1 MSIVT
6 LTTDLGYRDPYLALV
21 KTKLISQTENV
32 NIIDLSCEIKD
43 NNISHAAYIL
53 KNSLPNFPDNTIH
66 LVAVKFLLDRSNQ
79 TKNLGIDNTRFLLT
93 KYKNQFIVC
102 PDNGLFT
109 LIDKNYNEQVFEIYY
124 ADEKQKHFFMKDVF
138 VDVAAHLLK
147 NNAIEDI
154 AKPTSDY
161 YKALAKESY
170 VNGNILRGYINY
182 VDDFGNVVC
191 NITQEQFSEA
201 IGNRVFDIVLPG
213 ARIRKISTTYDDV
226 NVNQPVA
233 LFNDFGYLEI
243 AINGGNAAQMLLG
256 RGDIGKKFNFDI
268 IIEIHD

>member
-21 KTKLISQTENV
+21 KAKLISQTQNV
-32 NIIDLSCEIKD
+32 NIVDLSCEIKG

-53 KNSLPNFPDNTIH
+53 KNSLPHFPDNSIH

-109 LIDKNYNEQVFEIYY
+109 LIDKDFSEQVFEIYY
-124 ADEKQKHFFMKDVF
+124 ADEKQKHFFLKDVF
-138 VDVAAHLLK
+138 ADVAAHLLK
-147 NNAIEDI
+147 NNKIEDI
-154 AKPTSDY
+154 AKPTADY
-161 YKALAKESY
+161 YKAVAPESY
-170 VNGNILRGYINY
+170 VNGNVLRGKGIY
-182 VDDFGNVVC
+182 VDDFGNIVC
-191 NITQEQFSEA
+191 NISKEKFNEVIGKRKFS
-201 IGNRVFDIVLPG
+201 VHLPG
-213 ARIRKISTTYDDV
+213 KLLSEIHSTYDEV
-226 NVNQPVA
+226 NFNQPVVI
-233 LFNDFGYLEI
+233 FNSFGYLEV
-243 AINGGNAAQMLLG
+243 AINGKSAAQMLVK
-256 RGDIGKKFNFDI
+256 RDIGNNFDFDI